1 MNAPGGEVKPAFL
14 PFALPDIGEAEI
26 AEVVDCL
33 RSGWITTGPK
43 TARFE
48 REFAEYLGGAVEAI
62 AVNSATAGLH
72 LAVEALGIGPGD
84 EVIVP
89 VHTFTATAEIVRY
102 MGADPVFVDVEP
114 GSLNMDPA
122 LLEAAL
128 TSRTKAIIPVHYAG
142 LACNM
147 APILEFARRNKLFVV
162 EDAAHALPTTSGG
175 AKIGTLASDVTVFS
189 FYATKTLAT
198 GEGGM
203 LVTRNPDIA
212 KRARTMRLHGINR
225 DVFDRYRAGGAWYY
239 EVVAPG
245 FKYNLTDVAASL
257 GLHQL
262 RRLDE
267 MHARREA
274 IAETFLAAF
283 ADLPLVLPTRAAAGD
298 IHAWH
303 LFPVRLTEAAGM
315 SRDALVEKLGASGIG
330 ISVHYVPLHMHPY
343 WRDTYKLKS
352 EDFPVSTKAYE
363 AMVSLPIYSK
373 MSDDDIGRVVTAVR
387 SAFAAKQV

>member
-1 MNAPGGEVKPAFL
+1 MNAPGGQVKPAFL

-33 RSGWITTGPK
+33 RSGWITTGPR

-48 REFAEYLGGAVEAI
+48 REFADYLGGGVEAI
-62 AVNSATAGLH
+62 AVSSATAGLH

-102 MGADPVFVDVEP
+102 MGADPVFVDVESH
-114 GSLNMDPA
+114 SLNMDPT

-128 TSRTKAIIPVHYAG
+128 TPRTKAIIPVHYAG
-142 LACNM
+142 LSCDM
-147 APILEFARRNKLFVV
+147 APILQFADRHRLYVI
-162 EDAAHALPTTSGG
+162 EDAAHALPTTCGG

-203 LVTRNPDIA
+203 VVTRNPHVA
-212 KRARTMRLHGINR
+212 KRARTMRLHGISR

-245 FKYNLTDVAASL
+245 FKYNLTDIAASL

-262 RRLDE
+262 RRLGE
-267 MHARREA
+267 MHASREA

-283 ADLPLVLPTRAAAGD
+283 ADLPLVLPASAPTGD
-298 IHAWH
+298 VHAWH
-303 LFPVRLTEAAGM
+303 LFPVRLTEAAGL
-315 SRDALVEKLGASGIG
+315 SRDALVERLGASGIG
-330 ISVHYVPLHMHPY
+330 VSVHYVPLHMHPY
-343 WRDTYKLKS
+343 WRDTYHLKP
-352 EDFPVSTKAYE
+352 EDYPVSTKAYE

-373 MSDDDIGRVVTAVR
+373 MSDDDIARVIAAVR
-387 SAFAAKQV
+387 AALKST

>member
-1 MNAPGGEVKPAFL
+1 MNAPGGQVKPAFL

-48 REFAEYLGGAVEAI
+48 REFADYLGGGVEAI
-62 AVNSATAGLH
+62 AVSSATAGLH

-102 MGADPVFVDVEP
+102 MGADPIFVDVEP
-114 GSLNMDPA
+114 NSLNMDPT

-128 TSRTKAIIPVHYAG
+128 TPRTKAIIPVHYAG
-142 LACNM
+142 LSCDM
-147 APILEFARRNKLFVV
+147 APILNFAARNRLYVI
-162 EDAAHALPTTSGG
+162 EDAAHALPTTFGG

-203 LVTRNPDIA
+203 VVTRNAHVA
-212 KRARTMRLHGINR
+212 KRARTMRLHGISR

-245 FKYNLTDVAASL
+245 FKYNLTDIAASL

-262 RRLDE
+262 RRLGE
-267 MHARREA
+267 MHASREA

-283 ADLPLVLPTRAAAGD
+283 ADLPLVLPARAPAGD
-298 IHAWH
+298 VHAWH
-303 LFPVRLTEAAGM
+303 LFPVRLTEAAGL
-315 SRDALVEKLGASGIG
+315 SRDALVERLGASGIG

-343 WRDTYKLKS
+343 WRDTYHLKP
-352 EDFPVSTKAYE
+352 EDYPVSTKAYE

-373 MSDDDIGRVVTAVR
+373 MSDDDIARVIAAVR
-387 SAFAAKQV
+387 AALQST